1 MNFLTPGEKIKS
13 TRKYLKM
20 KQEDLIDE
28 NITRGL
34 ISMIEIGKRDLSS
47 SVASKI
53 VEKFKKRAKELD
65 ILLEIDTGFLLR
77 SPSEDAELYC
87 LKKFKEVNAD
97 ADILEII
104 EIGNKF
110 DLSNIKAIAYSEL
123 GEHNYNN
130 KNYDEAFFDY
140 NTSID
145 IFKNIKQTEKIPYLY
160 LKIGLCKAR
169 LLHYNEALSF
179 FNLSEHYA
187 KIYNDKAIMKLSI
200 YNCAK
205 CYVVL
210 NKTED
215 ALKNIEIF
223 LNLCNKKEE
232 LTSYINANIL
242 KANCYEAIEN
252 FNTSID
258 IYTALLSENID
269 SNNSSLGYIYNNLGL
284 AYLNINDFN
293 SSLKFF
299 NKSEKFRINI
309 DKENLS
315 HTLIEKSGVFIKQ
328 CLYNEAIELIE
339 SGLKLAESF
348 GDYDSLIKGNYELI
362 RIYKNLNDSS
372 NLKKTYL
379 NIANLLNTLNK
390 YSELVSIYINLSII
404 YLDENNIEEAKKYL
418 SMSQKNSENVA
429 F

>member
-1 MNFLTPGEKIKS
+1 MNFLTSGQKLKS

-20 KQEDLIDE
+20 KQEDLTDE

-34 ISMIEIGKRDLSS
+34 ISMIEIGKRDLSNN
-47 SVASKI
+47 VASKLI
-53 VEKFKKRAKELD
+53 EKFNKRANELD

-77 SPSEDAELYC
+77 SPNEDAELYC
-87 LKKFKEVNAD
+87 LKKFKEVNTD
-97 ADILEII
+97 VDIFKLI
-104 EIGNKF
+104 EISNKF

-123 GEHNYNN
+123 GEYHYHN

-145 IFKNIKQTEKIPYLY
+145 MFKNIKQTEKIPYLY

-169 LLHYNEALSF
+169 LLHCKEALAF

-210 NKTED
+210 NKAED
-215 ALKNIEIF
+215 ALKNIAIF
-223 LNLCNKKEE
+223 LTLCNKKEE
-232 LTSYINANIL
+232 FTSYINANIL
-242 KANCYEAIEN
+242 KANCYEAIKN
-252 FNTSID
+252 FDAAID

-284 AYLNINDFN
+284 SYLNKNDFN
-293 SSLKFF
+293 NSLKFF
-299 NKSEKFRINI
+299 NKAEEFRINI

-328 CLYNEAIELIE
+328 GLYSESIELIK
-339 SGLKLAESF
+339 SGLKIAESF
-348 GDYDSLIKGNYELI
+348 SDYDSLIKGNYELT

-372 NLKKTYL
+372 NLKKTYF
-379 NIANLLNTLNK
+379 NIVNLFSKLNK
-390 YSELVSIYINLSII
+390 YDELVSIYINLSII

-418 SMSQKNSENVA
+418 LMSQKNSDIVA
-429 F
+429 Y